1 MTPVITHVLP
11 VYPQYVHIQ
20 WTVDDREGHLASV
33 DILRAT
39 TPDGTFKE
47 IASGL
52 TSRIFTY
59 HDNEAALHGFTTRY
73 WYAIRATS
81 SINPAQKVISEAKTV
96 EYALEGH
103 RAKIARKARRDL
115 KVQLEKLNG
124 VPLLIIK
131 NKRFGP
137 RCPECYSAATGESV
151 FSNCNTCFGTTYE
164 GGYHEPIR
172 VFGKLDPVVIQPT
185 LGTSGISESAVTGL
199 TIVDYPEVDNE
210 DVVVEIHT
218 NRRFKVLRR
227 MVTESSRVLV
237 HQDLQVSELSR
248 SAVEY
253 NIPLE
258 FN

>member
-1 MTPVITHVLP
+1 MTPVITQVLP
-11 VYPQYVHIQ
+11 VYPQYMHIQ
-20 WTVDDREGHLASV
+20 WTVDDREGHLGSV

-39 TPDGTFKE
+39 TPDGTFQE

-59 HDNEAALHGFTTRY
+59 HDTEAALHGFTTRY
-73 WYAIRATS
+73 WYAVRATS
-81 SINPAQKVISEAKTV
+81 SINPSEKVISEPKTV

-115 KVQLEKLNG
+115 RVQLEKLNG
-124 VPLLIIK
+124 VPLLVIK
-131 NKRFGP
+131 KKRFGP
-137 RCPECYSAATGESV
+137 RCPECYNLATGESV

-164 GGYHEPIR
+164 GGYHEPIK
-172 VFGKLDPVVIQPT
+172 VYGKLDPVVIQPT

-210 DVVVEIHT
+210 DVIVELRT